1 MGSVPVGQA
10 IIVMTATG
18 WLQRHDRRFP
28 CNRLVRI
35 MPATSK
41 HRMDEQRGTQQV
53 TENSTHYLIL
63 SVGQTFLPAF
73 GINLTQTFD
82 NLIPQSE

>member
-1 MGSVPVGQA
+1 
-10 IIVMTATG
+10 
-18 WLQRHDRRFP
+18 
-28 CNRLVRI
+28 

-53 TENSTHYLIL
+53 TENGTHYFT
-63 SVGQTFLPAF
+63 SSAGQTFLPAF